1 MDDQFVRV
9 PRKRRGRFGAVILNL
24 LTLVVL
30 AAIVGVIGVFAL
42 IFLNPQVGFNP
53 FPPPT
58 LPVLLGTPTA
68 TYTPAVPL
76 GATWTPKPTLTVAP
90 TDTVVPT
97 DTPTPEPTATPVP
110 QPPFAVQPGNPV
122 RIPNVANEDG
132 CNWMGVGGQV
142 FNLENDPIVN
152 LGVHLEGTLDGEP
165 VSLDAVT
172 GSATNLGPSGYVFN
186 LATEPIASENTI
198 WVQLNDGAG
207 NSLSE
212 QVFIT
217 TMGVCDVNNGT
228 FVMVNFRQVR
238 EQ

>member
-9 PRKRRGRFGAVILNL
+9 PRKRRSRFGGVILNL

-30 AAIVGVIGVFAL
+30 AAIVGVVGLYAL

-68 TYTPAVPL
+68 TFTPAVPL
-76 GATWTPKPTLTVAP
+76 GATWTPTPTFTVAP
-90 TDTVVPT
+90 TDTPVPT
-97 DTPTPEPTATPVP
+97 DTPTPVPTATPVIL
-110 QPPFAVQPGNPV
+110 PPFALQPGNPV
-122 RIPNVANEDG
+122 RLPNIANDDG
-132 CNWMGVGGQV
+132 CDWMGVGGQV
-142 FNLENDPIVN
+142 FNLENQPITN
-152 LGVHLEGTLDGEP
+152 LGVHIEGTLDEEP
-165 VSLDAVT
+165 VALDTIT
-172 GSATNLGPSGYVFN
+172 GSAPDIGPSGYVFN
-186 LATEPIASENTI
+186 LESAPIASEESL
-198 WVQLNDGAG
+198 WVQLNDGSG
-207 NSLSE
+207 KPLSE

-217 TMGVCDVNNGT
+217 TSTDCNEN